1 MYELEIFYLT
11 HFSYVSAGYWRAV
24 FHNFHGI
31 PRTARQAHSLA
42 VRGAVIEILVFYDWI
57 VTKTVF
63 STFPRYI
70 RTAAV

>member
-42 VRGAVIEILVFYDWI
+42 VRGVFFDYWCFYDRFMK
-57 VTKTVF
+57 KTAF

-70 RTAAV
+70 RTAEV